1 MIRTAILGCG
11 AIAKEHIRAI
21 RLVPGVSIVGIA
33 DPSEQALAMT
43 AREFEIPSTFRDA
56 GELLESAR
64 PDAVHVT
71 TPPSSHHEVASRALE
86 AGCHVFLEKPMTL
99 HADEA
104 EALVALAER
113 KGRLLTVDHNHRFD
127 TVMLKATKL
136 VADGAVGRVCGI
148 DSYYGFDL
156 GTTPGGRYFREAYS
170 HWVYSLPG
178 GLFHN
183 GLDHP
188 LSVVV
193 PFMKEPKE
201 VHATAAEVG
210 VLPEGVPG
218 ELRILLNDGECVAT
232 VTLSEAASP
241 RFHYLHI
248 LGDKGTLQVDLQNKR
263 LIHFGHKPGV
273 PHYVTRAMMNVNL
286 GVQTLAGTARTF
298 VDVARGRFTPY
309 EGQRR
314 LVAAFYKAIENGTPS
329 PLPHED
335 ALRVTRI
342 MEQVWERIGPAG
354 PRRDATSLEKWAP
367 GREVRHLPNTG
378 RPKVLV
384 TGATGFI
391 GRRLV
396 ERLCSRGTDDLRVLA
411 RNLHKGAFLKELPI
425 EVVHGDLT
433 KDEDVLR
440 AMDGIDVVYH
450 LGAALSG
457 TWEDYNEATI
467 RGTERLVAAAL
478 DRNVKAFVHAST
490 IATYGVPSYA
500 NGKAI
505 TEDAPL
511 ATQDLTF
518 YMKSKIEAERI
529 VREGI
534 DRGLKATNLRLGV
547 VFGPGRPQISRMG
560 YRAGRIHI
568 LVGLNDMTIPG
579 VYVDDAVEALIL
591 ASDRSEAAGK
601 TYNVVDDPQFTKRDY
616 LNAMS
621 KHRGLKNYVLYFPA
635 PAASLLGAALRAF
648 PGKSRIVAKVAN
660 VLNPFHLK
668 SCSKELR
675 FDNSR
680 IKSELG
686 WSPRGDLDEKFR
698 ETFRVS

>member
-11 AIAKEHIRAI
+11 VIAQEHIRSI
-21 RLVPGVSIVGIA
+21 CLVPGVSVVGIA
-33 DPSEQALAMT
+33 DRDEKALAAT
-43 AREFEIPSTFRDA
+43 AATLGIEAAYRDA
-56 GELLESAR
+56 GLLLEKTR

-71 TPPSSHHEVASRALE
+71 TPPASHHALATLALE

-99 HADEA
+99 HAREA
-104 EALVALAER
+104 EELVALARR
-113 KGRLLTVDHNHRFD
+113 KGLLLTVDFNHRFD
-127 TVMLKATKL
+127 GVVLEAMKL
-136 VADGAVGRVCGI
+136 VSEGVVGKVVGI

-156 GTTPGGRYFREAYS
+156 GTTPGGRYFREAYA

-193 PFMKEPKE
+193 PFMNEPKE

-218 ELRILLNDGECVAT
+218 ELRILLNDGERVAT

-241 RFHYLHI
+241 RFHYLHL

-263 LIHFGHKPGV
+263 VIRFGHKHGV

-286 GVQTLAGTARTF
+286 AVKTLTGTARTF

-314 LVAAFYKAIENGTPS
+314 LIAEFYRAIETGAPS
-329 PLPHED
+329 PLPPEE
-335 ALRVTRI
+335 ALTVTRI
-342 MEQVWERIGPAG
+342 MDRVWERIGPLG
-354 PRRDATSLEKWAP
+354 PGRNATPLERWAP
-367 GREVRHLPNTG
+367 SRDVRLPAAKE
-378 RPKVLV
+378 RPRVLV

-396 ERLCSRGTDDLRVLA
+396 QKLCARDKEDVRVLV
-411 RNLHKGAFLKELPI
+411 RNLHKAAFLKELPV
-425 EVVHGDLT
+425 EVVYGDLT
-433 KDEDVLR
+433 KDEDVAR
-440 AMDGIDVVYH
+440 AMEGIDVVYH
-450 LGAALSG
+450 LGAAMSG
-457 TWEDYNEATI
+457 TWDDYQEGTI
-467 RGTERLVAAAL
+467 RGTARLAEAAL
-478 DRNVKAFVHAST
+478 ARRVKAFVHAST
-490 IATYGVPSYA
+490 IAAYGVPSS
-500 NGKAI
+500 NGKPIA
-505 TEDAPL
+505 EDAPL
-511 ATQDLTF
+511 ATKDLTF

-534 DRGLKATNLRLGV
+534 ERGLPASILRLGV
-547 VFGPGRPQISRMG
+547 VFGPGRPQISRLG
-560 YRAGRIHI
+560 YHAGRLHV
-568 LVGLNDMTIPG
+568 LVGLNNMKIPG
-579 VYVDDAVEALIL
+579 VYVDDAIEALVL
-591 ASDRSEAAGK
+591 AADHGDAAGK
-601 TYNVVDDPQFTKRDY
+601 IYNVVDDPKFTKLDY
-616 LNAMS
+616 LRAMAR
-621 KHRGLKNYVLYFPA
+621 HRGRRNYVLFFPA
-635 PAASLLGAALRAF
+635 TAAKLIGAALRSL
-648 PGKSRIVAKVAN
+648 PWKNRIVTKAAG

-680 IKSELG
+680 IKTELG
-686 WSPRGDLDEKFR
+686 WTPRGNLDEQFR
-698 ETFRVS
+698 ETFRAT